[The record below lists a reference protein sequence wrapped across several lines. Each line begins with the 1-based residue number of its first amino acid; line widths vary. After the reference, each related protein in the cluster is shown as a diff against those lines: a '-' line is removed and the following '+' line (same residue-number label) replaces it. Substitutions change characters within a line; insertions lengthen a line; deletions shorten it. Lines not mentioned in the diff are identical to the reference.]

1 MTTAAAAS
9 FTYSLM
15 YPSTVQEVS
24 PAVRVTP
31 ATIEMAQKHGRQPQ
45 FQESDAVPRLH
56 RQQIFDYLQDA
67 PPNPTGLIPCAGC
80 RRALEREFIDLD
92 HIFPRDEAERT
103 QVRARRKA
111 DEASKTL
118 A

>member
-1 MTTAAAAS
+1 
-9 FTYSLM
+9 M
-15 YPSTVQEVS
+15 YPVYGMGSFPS
-24 PAVRVTP
+24 SSSAP

-45 FQESDAVPRLH
+45 FRESDAIPRLH

-80 RRALEREFIDLD
+80 RRALEREFIELD
-92 HIFPRDEAERT
+92 HIFPRDEAEHA

-111 DEASKTL
+111 DEASETL